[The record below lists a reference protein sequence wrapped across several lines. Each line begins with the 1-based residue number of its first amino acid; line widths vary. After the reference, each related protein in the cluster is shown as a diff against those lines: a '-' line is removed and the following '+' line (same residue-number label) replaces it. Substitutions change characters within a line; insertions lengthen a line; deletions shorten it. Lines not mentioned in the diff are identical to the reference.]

1 METQLT
7 NAVSVEGS
15 YNAVPLSIT
24 SDVLVVTML
33 NGLTVTKKADKM
45 MWADGNLTYTIVVTN
60 DAEETFTTPIIT
72 DNLDKNLITFVNES
86 ITIDGTSASSD
97 KYNYDEATGKL
108 TINLED
114 ITASS
119 SRTIT
124 FQVKKA

>member
-7 NAVSVEGS
+7 NAVSVEGN
-15 YNAVPLSIT
+15 YNDVPLSIT

-72 DNLDKNLITFVNES
+72 DNLDKNLITFVNGS
-86 ITIDGTSASSD
+86 VTIDGNSASSD
-97 KYNYDEATGKL
+97 KYNYDESTGKL

-124 FQVKKA
+124 FQVKKT

>member
-1 METQLT
+1 MLFHF
-7 NAVSVEGS
+7 
-15 YNAVPLSIT
+15 LSIT

-33 NGLTVTKKADKM
+33 NGLTVTKKVDKM
-45 MWADGNLTYTIVVTN
+45 MWVDGNLTYTIVVTN

-86 ITIDGTSASSD
+86 VTIDGNSASSD

-114 ITASS
+114 ITASI

-124 FQVKKA
+124 FQVNKA

>member
-97 KYNYDEATGKL
+97 KYNYDEATGKPL
-108 TINLED
+108 T
-114 ITASS
+114 
-119 SRTIT
+119 
-124 FQVKKA
+124 

>member
-7 NAVSVEGS
+7 NAVSVEGN

-72 DNLDKNLITFVNES
+72 DNLDKNLITFVNGS
-86 ITIDGTSASSD
+86 VTIDGNSASSD
-97 KYNYDEATGKL
+97 KYNYDESTGKL

-124 FQVKKA
+124 FQVKKT

>member
-86 ITIDGTSASSD
+86 VTIDGNSASSD

>member
-7 NAVSVEGS
+7 NAVSVEGN

-33 NGLTVTKKADKM
+33 NGLTVTKKTDKM

-60 DAEETFTTPIIT
+60 DAEEIFTTPIIT

-86 ITIDGTSASSD
+86 ATIDGNSASSD
-97 KYNYDEATGKL
+97 KYNYDESTGKL

-124 FQVKKA
+124 FQVKKT